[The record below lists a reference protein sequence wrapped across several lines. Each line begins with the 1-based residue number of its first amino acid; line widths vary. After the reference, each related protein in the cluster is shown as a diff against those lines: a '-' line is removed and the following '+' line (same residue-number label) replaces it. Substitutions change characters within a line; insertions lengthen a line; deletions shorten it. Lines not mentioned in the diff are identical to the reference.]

1 MQAQTLTKFSKPVTI
16 PANKQVC
23 YFLDTIPNT
32 EIRLKKGANLIL
44 AALITKGWEDER
56 QLIIKAQEKNAKCQ
70 CIFFILGN
78 NTEKFNANIKAVH
91 NAPNT
96 GIKAKI
102 RTALTD
108 NAVCHI
114 NGDWIIEKGAQGTDT
129 HFADHTL
136 ILSEQAAA
144 KTSPNLEIKTDTV
157 KAGHSA
163 SVGKIDEEA
172 LFYLLSRGLN
182 ETEAKALMVQG
193 FFETELSYIPDEM
206 LKEKIRKTIQ
216 QFLG

>member
-1 MQAQTLTKFSKPVTI
+1 METKTITNFSKPIIVG
-16 PANKQVC
+16 ANTQAC
-23 YFLDTIPNT
+23 YFLDTIPQA
-32 EIRLKKGANLIL
+32 EIQLKKNAQLTLI
-44 AALITKGWEDER
+44 ALVTKGWENER
-56 QLIIKAQEKNAKCQ
+56 QFTIKTSERGAKCQ

-78 NTEKFNANIKAVH
+78 GNERITANIKGIH
-91 NAPNT
+91 QAPNT

-102 RTALTD
+102 RTALTGS
-108 NAVCHI
+108 AICHI

-172 LFYLLSRGLN
+172 LFYLLSRGLT
-182 ETEAKALMVQG
+182 ETEARTLMIQG
-193 FFETELSYIPDEM
+193 FFETELEHIPDEKI
-206 LKEKIRKTIQ
+206 KEKIRTTIR